1 MRKIE
6 KLLLVFLVLVVGLFL
21 VPVFVN
27 ADVAAPLKL
36 EKGKWELLNYF
47 QSGTMRGAKTGNA
60 GYYDFSIIINEV
72 KDGKVNGV
80 YSYKKKEDS
89 EPTIIT
95 IKDAKIEVTPEGLPR
110 FGFQATPRYIQC
122 DMQKD
127 GSLQFGAGIVL
138 KRVAE

>member
-27 ADVAAPLKL
+27 ADVATPLKL

-47 QSGTMRGAKTGNA
+47 QPAHGRSGNA
-60 GYYDFSIIINEV
+60 GYYDYSIIINEV

-110 FGFQATPRYIQC
+110 FGFQASPRGIQC

-127 GSLQFGAGIVL
+127 GSLKIGADAVL